1 MEKTDLELSVG
12 DVKKLLAKP
21 DTTLLDARPSQSWE
35 QSGCK
40 LPGALRFDPERA
52 RAFAHN
58 HERDRRLVF
67 YGDGRDDGFLI
78 NLATLFRHWGY
89 SRAHVMSGGLERWSS
104 LSNPLENKRR

>member
-1 MEKTDLELSVG
+1 MEKSDLELSVG
-12 DVKKLLAKP
+12 EVKKLLAAS
-21 DTTLLDARPSQSWE
+21 DMTLLDARPRQSWE
-35 QSGCK
+35 RSGCK

-67 YGDGRDDGFLI
+67 YGDGQDDAFLI
-78 NLATLFRHWGY
+78 NLAKLFRHWGHA
-89 SRAHVMSGGLERWSS
+89 RTHVMTGGLTRWSN